1 MKRTDLR
8 ACQGCGKLTPPENLT
23 FSDGGAELCR
33 GCYGTLAAKQATRRA
48 RRADEYRRCPACSG
62 VMAPHYDERDDDD
75 EGIPLAITRKY
86 DCQCGYGTRLFTLPA
101 LVGLGIVGTSAA
113 LSSGRAWFE
122 GDLDVAALGGVVMV
136 AIVGALLH
144 NIWLR
149 HRCPRVE

>member
-1 MKRTDLR
+1 VKRSDLR
-8 ACQGCGKLTPPENLT
+8 ACQGCHKLTPPENLT

-33 GCYGTLAAKQATRRA
+33 GCYGTLASKQATRRA

-62 VMAPHYDERDDDD
+62 VMAPHYDESDDD

-101 LVGLGIVGTSAA
+101 LVGLGLVGSMTAA
-113 LSSGRAWFE
+113 ASGRAWYAGE
-122 GDLDVAALGGVVMV
+122 LDDAAIAGVVMV
-136 AIVGALLH
+136 AVVGALLH

-149 HRCPRVE
+149 QRCPRVE